1 MTSRPRHLP
10 FTASALFLAAL
21 AACSTAPP
29 PHPAAPVPPAAATA
43 PAAPAG
49 PAGPAAAVQWNHE
62 WARGAVFYEVF
73 VRSFADSNGDGIGD
87 LRGLVQKLDVL
98 NDGNPAT
105 TSDLGVDALW
115 LMPVFA
121 SPSYHGY
128 DTTDY
133 DTINPEYGTNADF
146 ETLCREAHR
155 RGIRIVLDLVV
166 NHTSSRHPWFL
177 DSASGP
183 GAAHRDWYLWR
194 RDDPGWRQPWGN
206 DPTWHRRGDSFY
218 YGIFWSGMPDL
229 NLENPAVR
237 TEMKRVAKLWLDRGA
252 DGFRLDAAR
261 HLIEGPNGE
270 QFDTPATHA
279 FWTDFSA
286 FVRGLRPDTVLIG
299 ESWTDTARIAAY
311 FGRTDV
317 VKGGDQLPLNFDFP
331 LGAAIV
337 DGVKDGNAAGI
348 AGVLEDVRDDY
359 PPGVI
364 DAPFLTNH
372 DMIRIATHLGG
383 DTAKLKSAAAI
394 LLTLPGAPFV
404 YYGEE
409 LGMQNGPGRQDEAK
423 RTPLPWDATPG
434 GGFTTGTPWY
444 AFAPG
449 RETANVAAETGDPRS
464 LLSRYRELIRLRHAS
479 DALSKGTLELL
490 TSSKL
495 DAPVLAFVRRSAK
508 EAVLVLHNVTAAESR
523 VTGLAV
529 PLPSEA
535 PLFADTNSGT
545 GSGPGTPQ
553 ADGTTWSVTLPAH
566 GTAIFRIP

>member
-1 MTSRPRHLP
+1 MSSRPRHLP
-10 FTASALFLAAL
+10 FTASVLCGAAL

-29 PHPAAPVPPAAATA
+29 PRA
-43 PAAPAG
+43 AAPAPTATAAQAAPDA
-49 PAGPAAAVQWNHE
+49 PATPAASPTPAQWNHE

-87 LRGLVQKLDVL
+87 LPGLVRKLDAL

-105 TSDLGVDALW
+105 TTDLGVDALW

-121 SPSYHGY
+121 APSYHGY

-146 ETLCREAHR
+146 EGLCREAHR
-155 RGIRIVLDLVV
+155 RGIRIVLDLVI

-206 DPTWHRRGDSFY
+206 DPTWHERGDWYY

-229 NLENPAVR
+229 NLENAAVR
-237 TEMKRVAKLWLDRGA
+237 AEMKRVAKLWLDRGA

-261 HLIEGPNGE
+261 HLIEGNNGE

-286 FVRGLRPDTVLIG
+286 YVRGLKPEAVLIG
-299 ESWTDTARIAAY
+299 ENWTDTDTIAAY

-317 VKGGDQLPLNFDFP
+317 VRGGDQLPLNFDFP
-331 LGAAIV
+331 LGGAIV
-337 DGVKDGNAAGI
+337 DGVRDGNAAGI
-348 AGVLEDVRDDY
+348 AGVLEDVRENY
-359 PPGVI
+359 PVGVI

-372 DMIRIATHLGG
+372 DMLRLASQLGG

-409 LGMQNGPGRQDEAK
+409 VGLQNGPGRQDESK
-423 RTPLPWDATPG
+423 RTPMPWDASPG

-449 RETANVAAETGDPRS
+449 RETANVAAQSGDPRS

-479 DALSKGTLELL
+479 EALSKGTLELV
-490 TSSKL
+490 TSAKL
-495 DAPVLAFVRRSAK
+495 DAPVLAFVRRGAK
-508 EAVLVLHNVTAAESR
+508 EAVLVLHNVTGAEAR
-523 VTGLAV
+523 ATGLPGA
-529 PLPSEA
+529 PPSGA
-535 PLFADTNSGT
+535 PRFADAGT
-545 GSGPGTPQ
+545 GTPQ
-553 ADGTTWSVTLPAH
+553 AEGATWSVTLPAH
-566 GTAIFRIP
+566 GSAVFRIP